1 MKRNMIKRFA
11 EHILL
16 CAALLFAGAAY
27 AAGDSIPAP
36 QKGSARSAKATAT
49 VTKAQADS
57 AYAHEDYETAAG
69 IYEQLIRENGES
81 AQVYFNLGNAYYRQD
96 KMARAILNYERAALF
111 DPGDSDIRF
120 NLDMARSKT
129 VDKIVPESELFFV
142 TTFRSLVLSM
152 SVGGWAWLAIAAF
165 VLMLIAVGVYLFV
178 PEMWAQKMGFVSA
191 LLLLI
196 VCVFANVAAYQQLRQ
211 IEQRTGAIIMAP
223 SVVVKSTPSDSG
235 TDLFILHEGTRV
247 RVVDDSMRDW
257 CEIRMAD
264 GKEGWM
270 QKSKMEVI

>member
-49 VTKAQADS
+49 VTKA
-57 AYAHEDYETAAG
+57 HAG

-152 SVGGWAWLAIAAF
+152 SVGSWAWLAIAAF

-178 PEMWAQKMGFVSA
+178 PEMWAQKTGFVSA